1 MSVDCIALIL
11 GRKGSKG
18 LPGKNTMQIL
28 GRPISHYPIM
38 AALNAKYIA
47 DVFVSTDDKKIKSE
61 AKKFNLQ
68 VIDRPKELC
77 SDAAL
82 FEDALIHGYHEI
94 IKRRN
99 RKPDMVVILMC
110 NVVTVDNILIDNA
123 VEALINDPEADSAVT
138 VSKLNMYSPLRARKL
153 SQDGYLKPFVSFE
166 SFGDPSSLSCDRDSQ
181 GDVFFADMSH
191 SVSRSRALDDIDNGL
206 LPQRWMGQKIVPVYN
221 TYGCDIDLPWQVNAS
236 LWWLAERGFSDRVT
250 PYEKHKN
257 HNQT

>member
-94 IKRRN
+94 RKRRN

-138 VSKLNMYSPLRARKL
+138 VPGPKIPLT
-153 SQDGYLKPFVSFE
+153 
-166 SFGDPSSLSCDRDSQ
+166 PSLY
-181 GDVFFADMSH
+181 
-191 SVSRSRALDDIDNGL
+191 
-206 LPQRWMGQKIVPVYN
+206 K
-221 TYGCDIDLPWQVNAS
+221 
-236 LWWLAERGFSDRVT
+236 
-250 PYEKHKN
+250 
-257 HNQT
+257 